1 MKYRGFISPSW
12 LHHHGL
18 VRAHSYSSESGHT
31 QIPRMEPGIWQTGR
45 LDSSSGSSAAEP
57 LHRLP
62 FRTEYCN
69 PSPIFFSISFSVI
82 GISIPLESVYNP
94 GIAFSSAFL
103 TSFYI
108 YLMAAA
114 SAADPQ
120 SGIPVF
126 SPWPLDLL
134 VLLPGGLHEP

>member
-1 MKYRGFISPSW
+1 MTSVKMRHHRKISGLLDFPCFPWIPSVFQERLQVILVEPNGKLTRTRDL
-12 LHHHGL
+12 LHLLDIHCFYGC
-18 VRAHSYSSESGHT
+18 
-31 QIPRMEPGIWQTGR
+31 IWG
-45 LDSSSGSSAAEP
+45 
-57 LHRLP
+57 
-62 FRTEYCN
+62 
-69 PSPIFFSISFSVI
+69 
-82 GISIPLESVYNP
+82 
-94 GIAFSSAFL
+94 
-103 TSFYI
+103 